1 MMGEGDKNDISPSND
16 GAMST
21 EQMRQQ
27 AGNWSL
33 AGDAGLRKH
42 LEVFA
47 NRLEVKSLELQNS
60 LSRLERRIDATN
72 TSIGM

>member
-1 MMGEGDKNDISPSND
+1 MNEGDRNTISAESE
-16 GAMST
+16 GVMST